1 MKQLFLLI
9 ATLAFFTTQAKKVL
23 IGYNFSA
30 DHNYRT
36 LKNSDGSS
44 NADIVIKSR
53 NDETAR
59 FGYTTG
65 LNVCFNLSKLIGF
78 ETGIQYSNKGYQR
91 KGQYINTITFDPSDP
106 VKISWLYGYQY
117 IGIPV
122 KAKFS
127 FGKSRLRFIAG
138 IGFTTSLL
146 LSSKQTATYEY
157 ANGSTEKRRSST
169 TSGFNK
175 VDLSPMVSVGASYKL
190 NKKMNLFAEPTF
202 RYGLIRV
209 KDAPVTEK
217 LWNAGLNV
225 GVYYAIK

>member
-1 MKQLFLLI
+1 MKQVFILI
-9 ATLAFFTTQAKKVL
+9 ASFISLAAQAQKVL
-23 IGYNFSA
+23 IGFNFSTDY
-30 DHNYRT
+30 DHRT

-44 NADIVIKSR
+44 TADIVIKSR

-65 LNVCFNLSKLIGF
+65 LNASFSLSKQFAL

-91 KGQYINTITFDPSDP
+91 KGQYILMTPIDPTAP
-106 VKISWLYGYQY
+106 VKVGWVYAYQY

-122 KAKFS
+122 KATCS
-127 FGKSRLRFIAG
+127 FGKSRLRFITG

-146 LSSKQTATYEY
+146 INYKQSATYEY
-157 ANGSTEKRRSST
+157 ANGRTEKRRNST

-175 VDLSPMVSVGASYKL
+175 IDLSPMISAGASYKL
-190 NKKMNLFAEPTF
+190 NKHIQLFAEPTF

-209 KDAPVTEK
+209 KDAPVSEK

-225 GVYYAIK
+225 GMYYVMK